1 MRENWNGA
9 DAHRLVFVYRIEKET
24 MRDATVRP
32 SADDSARATE
42 CLTFTIPPP
51 TRKWNKKFYP
61 SAGDDADMNKD
72 VSWPGYYVGE
82 RKKKKSISIFSIQYW
97 VLDEQSI
104 AAIVFDTFKRART
117 SGEKIKKI
125 E

>member
-82 RKKKKSISIFSIQYW
+82 RRKKRRVSPSSRFNIGCWMNS
-97 VLDEQSI
+97 QSRPLCLI
-104 AAIVFDTFKRART
+104 RSSARARLA
-117 SGEKIKKI
+117 KK
-125 E
+125 